1 VPALDE
7 TDNLL
12 NLLANDSTT
21 LQQLTANSDAVVTAL
36 ANNSKDVQNF
46 IVQAD
51 HAATDTA
58 TQDANLKTSLQ
69 RFPGLLEQLR
79 PAMAKLGTA
88 AQTNTP
94 VLQNLNAASGQLKT
108 LFTNLAPC
116 SAPHTANQC
125 GFANASLPALKSLG
139 QASVTGKTAV
149 KAAAPT
155 VALLNKFAQPVPE
168 LAQNLSIVLA
178 DLDNRNRA
186 VEADTRSPGG
196 KGFTGLEALL
206 QYAFNQEQ
214 TINTFGPFG
223 HMLAVDAFVNPM
235 CSPYATPGTVAA
247 NLKQYGPAYRQ
258 CYSWLGPN
266 QQGVNESDPSN
277 PGGCVPDP
285 GGAPPGHAGPQT
297 SARACPAQVL
307 SLAPPNQA
315 ALRSN
320 KAGASSGAAGAA
332 TSGTSGTS
340 SGGGGG
346 GGSGGLGGA
355 LNKVTSAVG
364 AATGTQVPTTTV
376 PATPTVPAP
385 QTPSSTSSG
394 TPSAQQAQ
402 QLLNYLLSP

>member
-1 VPALDE
+1 
-7 TDNLL
+7 
-12 NLLANDSTT
+12 
-21 LQQLTANSDAVVTAL
+21 
-36 ANNSKDVQNF
+36 
-46 IVQAD
+46 
-51 HAATDTA
+51 
-58 TQDANLKTSLQ
+58 
-69 RFPGLLEQLR
+69 
-79 PAMAKLGTA
+79 MAKLGTA

-94 VLQNLNAASGQLKT
+94 VLENLNASAGQLRT

-116 SAPHTANQC
+116 SSPHTANQC
-125 GFANASLPALKSLG
+125 GFANASLPALRSLG

-149 KAAAPT
+149 QAAAPT

-178 DLDNRNRA
+178 DLDNRDRA
-186 VEADTRSPGG
+186 VEPDPGSPGG

-223 HMLAVDAFVNPM
+223 HMLAVDAFASPM

-266 QQGVNESDPSN
+266 QQGVNEADPSN

-285 GGAPPGHAGPQT
+285 GGAPPGHTGAQT
-297 SARACPAQVL
+297 NAPACPAQVL
-307 SLAPPNQA
+307 STAPPNLA
-315 ALRSN
+315 ALRSK
-320 KAGASSGAAGAA
+320 KATKSSSTAGSGSGA
-332 TSGTSGTS
+332 SGTSGTS
-340 SGGGGG
+340 SGGGG
-346 GGSGGLGGA
+346 SGNPSLQGV
-355 LNKVTSAVG
+355 LNKVTSAAG
-364 AATGTQVPTTTV
+364 AATRAPVPSTPTV
-376 PATPTVPAP
+376 PATPSVPAP
-385 QTPSSTSSG
+385 QTSSSTSSG